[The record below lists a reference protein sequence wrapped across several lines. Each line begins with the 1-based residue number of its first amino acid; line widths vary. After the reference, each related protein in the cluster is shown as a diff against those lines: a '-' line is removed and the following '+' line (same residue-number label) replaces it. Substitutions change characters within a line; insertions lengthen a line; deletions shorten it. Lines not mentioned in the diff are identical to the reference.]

1 MLLLPLALALSSFV
15 MIYILASEP
24 DVQPEPAPVSMDAM
38 TGLQQDIQV
47 LRSDSYRLVRDV
59 RMIGK

>member
-15 MIYILASEP
+15 MIYILSSEP
-24 DVQPEPAPVSMDAM
+24 TLSVKASSEAMD
-38 TGLQQDIQV
+38 GLQQDIQV